1 MLTVVGLLVLDRGQ
15 VVAGGVQPA
24 VVVPVDPFQGRQF
37 DVVDASPGPAAADQ
51 LGLEQPDLALG
62 QGVVQC
68 VADSAD
74 AACGAGGRE
83 ALAEFVRAG
92 KMKKLDVER
101 ANGEPVVGGPLEPLL
116 VDLGFRLGP
125 KKLTLTA

>member
-1 MLTVVGLLVLDRGQ
+1 RKAGALVVLADGE
-15 VVAGGVQPA
+15 PA
-24 VVVPVDPFQGRQF
+24 IYVER
-37 DVVDASPGPAAADQ
+37 
-51 LGLEQPDLALG
+51 
-62 QGVVQC
+62 
-68 VADSAD
+68 
-74 AACGAGGRE
+74 GGRGFTTLVEDDDPRLRPAFE

-92 KMKKLDVER
+92 KIKKLDVER